1 MVVKLAYVMRCHRML
16 CGVRVDGHGN
26 LDVRAAVE
34 ELETDRN
41 AGLMAVGQA
50 VGEERVV
57 KTR

>member
-1 MVVKLAYVMRCHRML
+1 MKLAYVMRCHLML

>member
-1 MVVKLAYVMRCHRML
+1 MVFVLMAMGTSMS
-16 CGVRVDGHGN
+16 VR
-26 LDVRAAVE
+26 AVE